1 MEHTVE
7 THATEEL
14 DAPLNGKLV
23 RLVPLS
29 QHHLSALDGAFRS
42 DEDLWTWTLAA
53 APRTEAETVAW
64 IERAKAARDAG
75 ARYAFAIESIE
86 DGTLA
91 GVTNYLDVRRDDGVL
106 EIGSTLIFSAF
117 RGTRVNTELT
127 LLLLA
132 RAFEL
137 GFVRVTFKTDAR
149 NTRSRTA
156 LERLGAT
163 YEGVLRSFQRRH
175 DRSSRDTAMYS
186 ILRDEWPQI
195 RAQLEQKL
203 A

>member
-1 MEHTVE
+1 M
-7 THATEEL
+7 
-14 DAPLNGKLV
+14 
-23 RLVPLS
+23 
-29 QHHLSALDGAFRS
+29 
-42 DEDLWTWTLAA
+42 
-53 APRTEAETVAW
+53 
-64 IERAKAARDAG
+64 
-75 ARYAFAIESIE
+75 
-86 DGTLA
+86 
-91 GVTNYLDVRRDDGVL
+91 RRDEGVL
-106 EIGSTLIFSAF
+106 EIGSTLIFSSF

-132 RAFEL
+132 RAFEM

-186 ILRDEWPQI
+186 ILSDEWPQI
-195 RAQLEQKL
+195 RANLEEKL

>member
-1 MEHTVE
+1 METQPV
-7 THATEEL
+7 AKL
-14 DAPLNGKLV
+14 DTTLSGKLI

-29 QHHLSALDGAFRS
+29 QKHLHALDAAFRG

-64 IERAKAARDAG
+64 IERAEQARSTG
-75 ARYAFAIESIE
+75 ARYAFAIEDSA

-91 GVTNYLDVRRDDGVL
+91 GVTNYLDVRSDDGVL
-106 EIGSTLIFSAF
+106 EIGSTLIFSAY

-127 LLLLA
+127 LLLLT

-149 NTRSRTA
+149 NVRSRAA
-156 LERLGAT
+156 LERLGAVP
-163 YEGVLRSFQRRH
+163 EGVLRSYQRRH
-175 DRSSRDTAMYS
+175 DRTSRDTAMYS
-186 ILRDEWPQI
+186 ILVDEWPNI
-195 RAQLEQKL
+195 RVQLEAKL

>member
-1 MEHTVE
+1 MMDTQNSQ
-7 THATEEL
+7 EL
-14 DAPLNGKLV
+14 DAPLSGKLI

-29 QHHLSALDGAFRS
+29 ERHLGELDSAFRG
-42 DEDLWTWTLAA
+42 DDDLWTWTLTA
-53 APRTEAETVAW
+53 APRTQAETVAW

-75 ARYAFAIESIE
+75 ARYAFAIESID

-91 GVTNYLDVRRDDGVL
+91 GVTNFLDVRRDDGVL
-106 EIGSTLIFSAF
+106 EIGSTLIFSAY

-132 RAFEL
+132 RAFDC

-149 NTRSRTA
+149 NARSRAA

-163 YEGVLRSFQRRH
+163 PEGVLRSFQRRH
-175 DRSSRDTAMYS
+175 DGTTRDTAMYS
-186 ILRDEWPQI
+186 ILVAEWPVV
-195 RAQLEQKL
+195 RAQLEAKL

>member
-1 MEHTVE
+1 MMDTQSQ
-7 THATEEL
+7 EL
-14 DAPLNGKLV
+14 DAPLSGKLI

-29 QHHLSALDGAFRS
+29 ERHLSELDSAFRG
-42 DEDLWTWTLAA
+42 DDDLWTWTLTA
-53 APRTEAETVAW
+53 APRTQAETVAW

-75 ARYAFAIESIE
+75 ARYAFAIESID

-91 GVTNYLDVRRDDGVL
+91 GVTNFLDVRRDDGVL
-106 EIGSTLIFSAF
+106 EIGSTLIFSAY

-132 RAFEL
+132 RAFDC

-149 NTRSRTA
+149 NARSRAA

-163 YEGVLRSFQRRH
+163 PEGVLRSFQRRH
-175 DRSSRDTAMYS
+175 DGTTRDTAMYS
-186 ILRDEWPQI
+186 ILVAEWPDV
-195 RAQLEQKL
+195 RAQLEAKL

>member
-1 MEHTVE
+1 MDTQPMEK
-7 THATEEL
+7 L
-14 DAPLNGKLV
+14 DATLSGKLI

-29 QHHLSALDGAFRS
+29 QRHLGALDRAFRG
-42 DEDLWTWTLAA
+42 DDDIWTWTLAA

-64 IERAKAARDAG
+64 IDRASAAREAG
-75 ARYAFAIESIE
+75 TRYAFAIEGVA
-86 DGTLA
+86 DDTLA
-91 GVTNYLDVRRDDGVL
+91 GVTNYLDVRRDDGVV
-106 EIGSTLIFSAF
+106 EIGSTLIFAAY

-132 RAFEL
+132 RAFEA
-137 GFVRVTFKTDAR
+137 GFIRVTFKTDAR
-149 NTRSRTA
+149 NVRSRSA

-175 DRSSRDTAMYS
+175 DGTTRDTAMYS
-186 ILRDEWPQI
+186 ILVDEWP
-195 RAQLEQKL
+195 RVRSQLEDKL